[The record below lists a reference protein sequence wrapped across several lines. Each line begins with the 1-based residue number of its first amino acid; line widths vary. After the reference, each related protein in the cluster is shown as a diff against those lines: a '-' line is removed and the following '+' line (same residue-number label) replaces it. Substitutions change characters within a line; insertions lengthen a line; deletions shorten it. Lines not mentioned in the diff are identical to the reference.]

1 MAFALLRHPGVLQAS
16 YVGRD
21 SIGEPLRKIC
31 PDKPDLVLAK
41 AESLFGGS
49 IDQKRTALANL
60 RERCT
65 GNGGC
70 QSAGMSRALN
80 YRLAA

>member
-1 MAFALLRHPGVLQAS
+1 MAFALLRNPGVLQAS

-41 AESLFGGS
+41 AESLLGARL
-49 IDQKRTALANL
+49 IKNAPR
-60 RERCT
+60 
-65 GNGGC
+65 
-70 QSAGMSRALN
+70 SRI
-80 YRLAA
+80 